1 MGQGGKNG
9 ILEDL
14 RDALSNEMTGEPSP
28 LGRMEEESRVCYN
41 KYGLGEGQGGE
52 DRW

>member
-1 MGQGGKNG
+1 MRQGGKNG

-14 RDALSNEMTGEPSP
+14 RGDWGGLR
-28 LGRMEEESRVCYN
+28 RMEEESRICHN

-52 DRW
+52 DR